1 MRNTVIATIL
11 GLTAVL
17 STATGALAG
26 PATTYLRTK
35 VDANVRDSG
44 RADSL
49 IITERI
55 GVQKNNFWAE
65 IGAGGSLSG
74 NDEAVIVGEFGVQKV
89 LTDKLHT
96 SLIIEPIFFSE
107 SGNVDV
113 KIEGNLLIPLN

>member
-1 MRNTVIATIL
+1 MKNTVIATIL
-11 GLTAVL
+11 GVAATLVA
-17 STATGALAG
+17 ATGAQAG
-26 PATTYLRTK
+26 QTQTYLRTK

-74 NDEAVIVGEFGVQKV
+74 NDEAVIVGEFGVQKA
-89 LTDKLHT
+89 LTNKLHS
-96 SLIIEPIFFSE
+96 SLIVEPMFFSE